1 MQLGYFQK
9 DVLIEKL
16 ARNFYTIQGYV
27 VPEDYRMQ
35 LATHPQ
41 ERACV
46 AMAIFAVEEFES
58 INGLSEE
65 YEDDDDEYE
74 TDCLFP
80 EERLLPGV
88 QLKRE

>member
-1 MQLGYFQK
+1 MELGYFQK

-16 ARNFYTIQGYV
+16 ARNFYAIQGYV
-27 VPEDYRMQ
+27 VPEGYRMQ
-35 LATHPQ
+35 SATHPA

-58 INGLSEE
+58 INDSSEG
-65 YEDDDDEYE
+65 YEDDDEYE
-74 TDCLFP
+74 IDCLFP